1 MAGVM
6 DLIWPG
12 AFVAQS
18 IHVVDRLQAEIP
30 DDLLLIPFHA
40 ASELDDD
47 EISVLDVEQIIFT
60 DDIIQR
66 QRDPRT
72 RERKCVIRGNTLERE
87 AMRHLWLPGNPGP
100 ARNP

>member
-18 IHVVDRLQAEIP
+18 IHVVDRLRAKIL
-30 DDLLLIPFHA
+30 DGLLLIPFHA
-40 ASELDDD
+40 ASELDDYPHGRHH
-47 EISVLDVEQIIFT
+47 SKAT
-60 DDIIQR
+60 R
-66 QRDPRT
+66 PADPRT
-72 RERKCVIRGNTLERE
+72 ELRHPRQHAREGGGL
-87 AMRHLWLPGNPGP
+87 NPGP